1 MTSSRMKT
9 AALFLSIAT
18 LHGVMLA
25 ALPVGGARAQDIAP
39 ASEAQA
45 TRPVAFHGVFIG
57 A

>member
-18 LHGVMLA
+18 LHGVLLA
-25 ALPVGGARAQDIAP
+25 ALPLGGARAREIAP
-39 ASEAQA
+39 GPEAQA
-45 TRPVAFHGVFIG
+45 TLTAAFGLYVG

>member
-18 LHGVMLA
+18 LHG
-25 ALPVGGARAQDIAP
+25 ALPLGGARAQDIAP
-39 ASEAQA
+39 GEEAQA
-45 TRPVAFHGVFIG
+45 TRPVTVHGVYVG

>member
-18 LHGVMLA
+18 LHGALLA
-25 ALPVGGARAQDIAP
+25 ALPLGGERAQDIAP
-39 ASEAQA
+39 GEEAQA
-45 TRPVAFHGVFIG
+45 TRPVTVHGVFIG

>member
-1 MTSSRMKT
+1 MTSPRMKT

-25 ALPVGGARAQDIAP
+25 ALPLGGARAQEIAP
-39 ASEAQA
+39 ASDEQA
-45 TRPVAFHGVFIG
+45 TLPVTFHGVFVG

>member
-25 ALPVGGARAQDIAP
+25 ALPLGGAP
-39 ASEAQA
+39 ASEAR
-45 TRPVAFHGVFIG
+45 TTLPVTLHGLFTG